1 MKAPRRN
8 PQPPEGINGPETS
21 GFGEFLT
28 LAAGLA
34 VAAVVATAV
43 LVVAAQRLAPLVPF
57 QWERAVAR
65 GVEPGPASQYPQA
78 REALQGL
85 ADELAGAAD
94 LPDGMSIRVHLTD
107 QAMPNAFATLGGNV
121 IVTRGLV
128 TALSSENALAMVL
141 AHEIAHVK
149 HRDPVRA
156 LGRSAVVSLVWAA
169 LSGATG
175 QSGVQDVLGSAGLM
189 TALSFNRDMERD
201 ADRAALD
208 TMRAHYGH
216 IAGAGEFFRHM
227 QERHGD
233 AGPAYLLRTHP
244 RSAERLAAITR
255 RTRATEASLDPLPPA
270 LEALGSSGSG
280 RSRATAE

>member
-8 PQPPEGINGPETS
+8 PQPPEGVNSPETS
-21 GFGEFLT
+21 GLGEFLT

-34 VAAVVATAV
+34 VAAVVVTAV

-57 QWERAVAR
+57 EWERAVAR
-65 GVEPGPASQYPQA
+65 GVEPGAASQYPQA
-78 REALQGL
+78 RDALQAL
-85 ADELAGAAD
+85 ADELAASAE
-94 LPDGMSIRVHLTD
+94 LPEGMSVQVHLTD
-107 QAMPNAFATLGGNV
+107 QAVPNAFATLGGHV

-128 TALSSENALAMVL
+128 ATLSSENALAMVL

-156 LGRSAVVSLVWAA
+156 LGRSAVISLVWAA
-169 LSGATG
+169 ISGATG
-175 QSGVQDVLGSAGLM
+175 QSGVQEVLGSAGLM
-189 TALSFNRDMERD
+189 TVLSFNRDMERA

-208 TMRAHYGH
+208 ALRAHYGH
-216 IAGAGEFFRHM
+216 VAGAGEFFRHM
-227 QERHGD
+227 QQRHGD
-233 AGPAYLLRTHP
+233 AGPVDLLRTHP

-255 RTRATEASLDPLPPA
+255 RTRAGGASLEPLPPP
-270 LEALGSSGSG
+270 LQALGGGGSG